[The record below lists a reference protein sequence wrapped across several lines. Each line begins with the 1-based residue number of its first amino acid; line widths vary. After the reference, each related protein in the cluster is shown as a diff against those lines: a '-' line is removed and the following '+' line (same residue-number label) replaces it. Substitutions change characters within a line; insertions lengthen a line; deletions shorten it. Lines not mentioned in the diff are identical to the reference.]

1 MNREQQLAEAL
12 VGLADSLADD
22 VDPVVLLDRLALNCL
37 DLVGADAVGVMIAG
51 RRGELRLMAATD
63 QSAALT
69 EFFQL
74 QIDEGPCVDCYRKSE
89 RIDAPDL
96 DDSAH
101 RWPHVAP
108 YAREHGFRAAHAL
121 PMRVHHQ
128 TVGALNL
135 LLTTPGSLSPLDLH
149 LAQAL
154 ADVTTVALVNWSP
167 RTANWSPQPL
177 RPTDVS
183 SSVQRAV
190 AAKATVD
197 IATGMIAEYG
207 DLSLPDARSALG
219 GWATRS
225 GRRLTEVAHGLVQRT
240 VPLTDVLS
248 APR

>member
-37 DLVGADAVGVMIAG
+37 DLVGADAVGVMVAG
-51 RRGELRLMAATD
+51 VRGELRLMAVTD
-63 QSAALT
+63 QSAALR

-74 QIDEGPCVDCYRKSE
+74 QIDEGPCVDCYRKGE

-96 DDSAH
+96 GDSAH

-108 YAREHGFRAAHAL
+108 YARHHGFRAAHAL

-135 LLTTPGSLSPLDLH
+135 LLNTPGGLSALDLH

-167 RTANWSPQPL
+167 HPL

-183 SSVQRAV
+183 SSVHRAV

-207 DLSLPDARSALG
+207 GLSVSDARSALG
-219 GWATRS
+219 SWATRN
-225 GRRLTEVAHGLVQRT
+225 GRRLTDVAHGLVQRT

-248 APR
+248 EAR

>member
-22 VDPVVLLDRLALNCL
+22 VDPVVLLDRLVLHCL

-51 RRGELRLMAATD
+51 LRGELRLMAVTD
-63 QSAALT
+63 QRAALT

-74 QIDEGPCVDCYRKSE
+74 QTDEGPCVDCYRKSE

-96 DDSAH
+96 GDSAH

-108 YAREHGFRAAHAL
+108 YAREHGFRSAHAL

-135 LLTTPGSLSPLDLH
+135 LLTTPGGLPALDLH

-167 RTANWSPQPL
+167 HAL

-197 IATGMIAEYG
+197 IATGMIAEHG
-207 DLSLPDARSALG
+207 GLSLPDARSALAA
-219 GWATRS
+219 WATRN
-225 GRRLTEVAHGLVQRT
+225 GRRLTDVAHGLVQRT
-240 VPLTDVLS
+240 EPLTDVLS
-248 APR
+248 DPP

>member
-51 RRGELRLMAATD
+51 VRGELRLMAVTD
-63 QSAALT
+63 QRAALM

-74 QIDEGPCVDCYRKSE
+74 QSDEGPCVDCYRKSE

-96 DDSAH
+96 GESAH

-135 LLTTPGSLSPLDLH
+135 MLTTPGGLSALDLH

-167 RTANWSPQPL
+167 HPL

-190 AAKATVD
+190 TAKATVD

-207 DLSLPDARSALG
+207 SLSLPDARSALG
-219 GWATRS
+219 TWATRS
-225 GRRLTEVAHGLVQRT
+225 GRRLTEVAHGLVRRT
-240 VPLTDVLS
+240 VSLTDVLS
-248 APR
+248 DSR

>member
-1 MNREQQLAEAL
+1 MNREQQLAEAF

-22 VDPVVLLDRLALNCL
+22 VDPVVLLERLAVNCL

-51 RRGELRLMAATD
+51 VRGELRLMAVTD
-63 QSAALT
+63 QRAALT
-69 EFFQL
+69 DFFQL
-74 QIDEGPCVDCYRKSE
+74 QIDEGPCVDCYRKGE

-96 DDSAH
+96 GESAH

-135 LLTTPGSLSPLDLH
+135 LLTAPGGLSALDLH

-167 RTANWSPQPL
+167 HPL
-177 RPTDVS
+177 RSTDVS

-197 IATGMIAEYG
+197 IATGMLAEHG
-207 DLSLPDARSALG
+207 GVSLPDARSALG
-219 GWATRS
+219 GWATRN

-248 APR
+248 DPR